1 VVVSRRV
8 SNPTL
13 AAKASP
19 TSSEISVALSART
32 VPLMRKRSRVGT
44 VPTRTL
50 PLVRRLRPVGLD
62 DGVVTH
68 ASVSCSSRFRAYC
81 LRCC

>member
-1 VVVSRRV
+1 
-8 SNPTL
+8 
-13 AAKASP
+13 
-19 TSSEISVALSART
+19 
-32 VPLMRKRSRVGT
+32 VPR
-44 VPTRTL
+44 RTL
-50 PLVRRLRPVGLD
+50 LLVRRLRPVRLD